1 MQTGRV
7 VKLIVRLAALTLV
20 ALLAVIF
27 IGPMFPETSLVGDWS
42 RAMREVFNAWWG
54 FPLGLPG

>member
-1 MQTGRV
+1 